1 MALSKIAATNGIEAE
16 RQRLQAIDPGRT
28 AHNHVF
34 GEPGKKYAES
44 SVPAEGTLK
53 KLVAGHNDYVAFK
66 ELMESRPF

>member
-1 MALSKIAATNGIEAE
+1 MALSRIASTNGVEAE

-44 SVPAEGTLK
+44 SVAAEGTMK
-53 KLVAGHNDYVAFK
+53 KLIAGYNDYLAFK
-66 ELMESRPF
+66 ELMDSRPF